1 MASTEVSAARAQA
14 GGLRAL
20 LDVNVLIALHD
31 QQHVHHE
38 AAARWFEE
46 QGRHGWASCPLTQNG
61 CARIMSQPGY
71 PHAVPLAQVL
81 AMLGRSCAHASHQ
94 FWPDDI
100 SLLDGQRMHHGRMHG
115 HRQLTDLYLLALAV
129 EHDGCFVTFD
139 ARIPLNAVRGALP
152 RHLVS
157 I

>member
-1 MASTEVSAARAQA
+1 MASTDPAAAP
-14 GGLRAL
+14 AL

-38 AAARWFEE
+38 VAARWFERHA
-46 QGRHGWASCPLTQNG
+46 RHGWASCPLTQNG

-71 PHAVPLAQVL
+71 PNAAPLAEVL
-81 AMLGRSCAHASHQ
+81 TMLGRSCAHASHR

-100 SLLDGQRMHHGRMHG
+100 SLLDGARLHHGRMHG

-129 EHDGCFVTFD
+129 AHEGRFVTFD
-139 ARIPLNAVRGALP
+139 ARVPLNAVRGALAG
-152 RHLVS
+152 HLVS